1 MLSAQVVWRLAI
13 KRTVLWVLAV
23 LVVLMLAMQLLV
35 LVMLWVLV
43 LAIQRMVVLGLVKL
57 PLYRKQI
64 LRSRQEWF
72 AFLGTH
78 VNAPMISLN
87 SRLYSFPEYEA
98 GWSPKSHTVAA
109 CSKESAI
116 AFFW

>member
-1 MLSAQVVWRLAI
+1 LIEWELVLVPMLAAQVVWRLAI

-23 LVVLMLAMQLLV
+23 LVVLMLAIKQMV
-35 LVMLWVLV
+35 LAMLWVLV

-87 SRLYSFPEYEA
+87 SRLYS
-98 GWSPKSHTVAA
+98 HTNF
-109 CSKESAI
+109 SKI
-116 AFFW
+116 MQQ

>member
-1 MLSAQVVWRLAI
+1 LIEWELILVQMRTAAVVLRWAI
-13 KRTVLWVLAV
+13 KRTVVALSE
-23 LVVLMLAMQLLV
+23 VLMLAIKRMV

-64 LRSRQEWF
+64 LRSRQQWF
-72 AFLGTH
+72 AFVGTH

-87 SRLYSFPEYEA
+87 SRLYSLPEYEA
-98 GWSPKSHTVAA
+98 G
-109 CSKESAI
+109 
-116 AFFW
+116 